1 MAPCSDAMIKDILTI
16 KPDQTVKEAM
26 DIFKKED
33 IRSLPVVNDEGKL
46 VGLFGLRHVLLKLL
60 PASVTMEDGVKR
72 LDFLMG
78 AAPGIAKRLKKTFPM
93 KVEDVM
99 DKNPMVLEAD
109 TSTWEA
115 VRVMA
120 LHGSPISIVDPKT
133 GHFVGMISRQTLL
146 TELEELMAKMDAENE
161 E

>member
-1 MAPCSDAMIKDILTI
+1 MAPCSDAVIQNILTI
-16 KPDQTVKEAM
+16 KPEQTVKEAM
-26 DIFKKED
+26 DTFKRED
-33 IRSLPVVNDEGKL
+33 IRSLPVVDENGKL
-46 VGLFGLRHVLLKLL
+46 LGLFGLRHVLLKLL
-60 PASVTMEDGVKR
+60 PASVTMEDGVQR

-78 AAPGIAKRLKKTFPM
+78 AAPGIAKRLKKTLPL

-115 VRVMA
+115 VRIMA

-133 GHFVGMISRQTLL
+133 GDFVGMISRQTLL
-146 TELEELMAKMDAENE
+146 NELESLMNEMDAQSE
-161 E
+161 